1 MVATE
6 LPLCPCCLTRV
17 LAWTATRCPA
27 CQQTAPIS
35 ACDRCKRSRAGSYVP
50 ASGMKVLE
58 GPQEPFLC
66 RDCMEE
72 VLEEAVDS
80 RCTETIWVVAIVL
93 FGVFWWKWMP
103 AWATYAAFALSA
115 VFFARWILSARQRQA
130 PGKRRASALRYFAK
144 RIAKSKS
151 SRAKALK

>member
-1 MVATE
+1 MPAAD
-6 LPLCPCCLTRV
+6 LPLCPSCLTRV

-27 CQQTAPIS
+27 CQQTAPIA
-35 ACDRCKRSRAGSYVP
+35 ACDRCMRTRAGAYVP
-50 ASGMKVLE
+50 ASGFKELE

-72 VLEEAVDS
+72 TLEEAVDA

-93 FGVFWWKWMP
+93 FGVYWWKWMP
-103 AWATYAAFALSA
+103 AWATTVAFALSA
-115 VFFARWILSARQRQA
+115 VALARWILSAWRRQA
-130 PGKRRASALRYFAK
+130 PGKRRNAAMRYFAQ